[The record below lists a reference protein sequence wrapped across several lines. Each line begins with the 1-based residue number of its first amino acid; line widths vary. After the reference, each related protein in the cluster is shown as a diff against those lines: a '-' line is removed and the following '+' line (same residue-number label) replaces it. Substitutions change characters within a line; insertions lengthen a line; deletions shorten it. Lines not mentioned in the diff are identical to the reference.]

1 MRPYVII
8 HPIFYISIL
17 KKLEI
22 VSIDQFESFFSTLE
36 ILTLKSIKDI
46 KLCPIRNMDFSFRL
60 HVNLTTNV
68 KQH

>member
-36 ILTLKSIKDI
+36 ILTLKSIKDM
-46 KLCPIRNMDFSFRL
+46 KLCPIRIMDFSFRL

>member
-46 KLCPIRNMDFSFRL
+46 KLCPILNMDFSFRL